1 MGFMQQTCR
10 QVACTTIQVSLM
22 RNMADDGDNYLAVAA
37 TTGIVLSPLNDKL
50 MANSDAAFQ
59 SRDSHTE

>member
-1 MGFMQQTCR
+1 
-10 QVACTTIQVSLM
+10 M

-37 TTGIVLSPLNDKL
+37 TTGIVLSPLNDKS